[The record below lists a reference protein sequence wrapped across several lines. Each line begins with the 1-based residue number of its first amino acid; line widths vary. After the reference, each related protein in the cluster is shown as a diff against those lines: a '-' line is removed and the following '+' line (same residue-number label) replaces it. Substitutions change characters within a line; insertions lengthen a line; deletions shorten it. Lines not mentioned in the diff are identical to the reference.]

1 MSLPNIAAGYQWDF
15 ASLDD
20 LVSLYSNEDQRS
32 MLRTVKNNVEPD
44 LAYSSNDNNVSL
56 ISIHSDDNASIG
68 AYSTTILPSSPARE
82 MYIRTLVPA
91 ELPSVR
97 KKNALLISNVRRLFF
112 HQLFDGFKPLA
123 NPSDGEGSV
132 SSTLKPASGADS
144 NSTSHCG
151 DLSDPVMSNRLR
163 NTKDEPHCHTV
174 FTTNFGKEKV
184 AKTSMGRNGH
194 MMMTLNEASK
204 VKRGALHR
212 SHRGSVITS
221 NKLTEETKE
230 VHTAH
235 AIYKTRKGM
244 HGKPQ
249 VVVKHGCA
257 MQVEKNKGNDRRHVR
272 RASASDA
279 TKNDVEVGS
288 GSPRSRKAGFKK
300 KSSRSCRPK
309 PLQNLSASPPHT
321 GPNHK
326 PNREIKEIYPSTD
339 AIRGATSDNISDKA
353 CPATHAEAKRYHR
366 RKPKRNRTSSKTRV
380 S

>member
-1 MSLPNIAAGYQWDF
+1 MSLHNIAARYQWDF

-20 LVSLYSNEDQRS
+20 LVSLYSDEDQQA

-44 LAYSSNDNNVSL
+44 LEYSSNDNNVSL
-56 ISIHSDDNASIG
+56 ISINSDDNTSIG
-68 AYSTTILPSSPARE
+68 AYATTIPPSSPARE

-91 ELPSVR
+91 ELPTVR
-97 KKNALLISNVRRLFF
+97 KKKALLISNVRRFSF
-112 HQLFDGFKPLA
+112 HKLFDGFKPLA

-132 SSTLKPASGADS
+132 SSYLKPASGADS
-144 NSTSHCG
+144 NSSSQFG
-151 DLSDPVMSNRLR
+151 DLSDPVISNRLR
-163 NTKDEPHCHTV
+163 NTKDEPQCHTV
-174 FTTNFGKEKV
+174 FTTNLGKEKM

-194 MMMTLNEASK
+194 MMMTLNEARK

-212 SHRGSVITS
+212 SHRGSVITR
-221 NKLTEETKE
+221 NKITEETKE
-230 VHTAH
+230 VHTAN
-235 AIYKTRKGM
+235 AIYNTRKSM

-257 MQVEKNKGNDRRHVR
+257 MQVETKKGNVR

-279 TKNDVEVGS
+279 TKNDVKLGS

-309 PLQNLSASPPHT
+309 PLQNLSSSPPRT
-321 GPNHK
+321 GPHYK
-326 PNREIKEIYPSTD
+326 PNREIKAIYPITD

-353 CPATHAEAKRYHR
+353 CPATHAEAKRYQR
-366 RKPKRNRTSSKTRV
+366 RKPKGNRTSSKTRV